1 MTGSRW
7 RQRARESIG
16 AWQGMSVVAPTLWG
30 IPAVVLIVLALVSGA
45 GAARPSVPRFTH
57 VVVVVFENKER
68 DEIVGNSAAPT
79 FAALGARYAAIN
91 RYDAVTHPSLPNYL
105 ALVSGATQGI
115 SSDCTDC
122 VVSASRLA
130 DTLAAHGLGWKTYAE
145 GLPAAGFTGA
155 SAGEYA
161 KKHDPF
167 LYFRSVLSR
176 LAWRQRVVPFGQLA
190 RDVSARQLPAF
201 ALVVPNLCD
210 DMHDCPVA
218 TGDAWLR
225 REIVPLLSSPAES
238 FSWCS
243 TRARPMSAE
252 AATSSRSRSGRSSVQ
267 DPGSTRRRIITACC
281 ERSSRG
287 SGCHCSATPPPPL
300 RSRALALARPRPSR
314 ARARSS
320 ATPVG

>member
-1 MTGSRW
+1 MFVWSHRSLG
-7 RQRARESIG
+7 G
-16 AWQGMSVVAPTLWG
+16 FPT
-30 IPAVVLIVLALVSGA
+30 IALIALALASAA
-45 GAARPSVPRFTH
+45 GAARPSVPRFAH

-68 DEIVGNSAAPT
+68 GEIAGNSAAPT
-79 FAALGARYAAIN
+79 FAALTARYASIT

-105 ALVSGATQGI
+105 ALVSGSTQGI
-115 SSDCTDC
+115 ASDCTDC
-122 VVSASRLA
+122 VVSGPSLA

-145 GLPAAGFTGA
+145 GLPAAGFTGP

-176 LAWRQRVVPFGQLA
+176 QAWRRRVVPFGQLA

-225 REIVPLLSSPAES
+225 RKIVPLLSSPALADGVVFVVFDEG
-238 FSWCS
+238 
-243 TRARPMSAE
+243 TTDAGGGGNVE
-252 AATSSRSRSGRSSVQ
+252 T
-267 DPGSTRRRIITACC
+267 
-281 ERSSRG
+281 
-287 SGCHCSATPPPPL
+287 
-300 RSRALALARPRPSR
+300 LALGPLVRPGARFDRPTNHYGLLR
-314 ARARSS
+314 TIEQGLGLPLLGHS
-320 ATPVG
+320 AAASPITGIWR